1 MANDEFL
8 IKFVVDTPRLGAD
21 LDRAHKMVAEAVE
34 KIKAPL
40 APLRESLAGLRQGLA
55 GLKLPGRKAETADAP
70 GGATGNAHVPRI
82 PTEGLE
88 AARESLRE
96 SLKGLRRD
104 TEAVYEPLRETLKG
118 VQVDTTAAS
127 VAFRKLQE
135 DIDKS
140 MPETLDAINGTFGQL
155 DAAMVGPVAEAV
167 GAVTTIMERGMGRVT
182 RAVGDMVRSNE
193 FEFKRLRDIAS
204 SILDDIAS
212 DMLRAGVVAPISEL
226 LRGGLTGIFGKQH
239 GGPVL
244 PRIPYLVGEA
254 GPELFVPAAAGAI
267 LPHNRLAGAGR
278 AAAATARTVV
288 NFHQTF
294 NFDFRGAS
302 PAAVAVLRTE
312 GDRIIARTK
321 AAILDDIL
329 RNGPIGRAI
338 R

>member
-1 MANDEFL
+1 
-8 IKFVVDTPRLGAD
+8 
-21 LDRAHKMVAEAVE
+21 
-34 KIKAPL
+34 
-40 APLRESLAGLRQGLA
+40 
-55 GLKLPGRKAETADAP
+55 
-70 GGATGNAHVPRI
+70 
-82 PTEGLE
+82 
-88 AARESLRE
+88 
-96 SLKGLRRD
+96 
-104 TEAVYEPLRETLKG
+104 
-118 VQVDTTAAS
+118 
-127 VAFRKLQE
+127 
-135 DIDKS
+135 
-140 MPETLDAINGTFGQL
+140 
-155 DAAMVGPVAEAV
+155 
-167 GAVTTIMERGMGRVT
+167 
-182 RAVGDMVRSNE
+182 MVRSNE

-212 DMLRAGVVAPISEL
+212 DMLRTGVVAPISEL

-239 GGPVL
+239 GRPVL

-267 LPHNRLAGAGR
+267 VPHNRLAGAGR

>member
-21 LDRAHKMVAEAVE
+21 LDRAHKMVAQAVE

-55 GLKLPGRKAETADAP
+55 GLKLPGRKAETSDAP

-140 MPETLDAINGTFGQL
+140 MRETLDAINGTFGQL

-204 SILDDIAS
+204 SIFDDIAS
-212 DMLRAGVVAPISEL
+212 DMLRTGVVAPISEL

-267 LPHNRLAGAGR
+267 VPHNRLAGAGR

>member
-1 MANDEFL
+1 M
-8 IKFVVDTPRLGAD
+8 
-21 LDRAHKMVAEAVE
+21 
-34 KIKAPL
+34 
-40 APLRESLAGLRQGLA
+40 
-55 GLKLPGRKAETADAP
+55 
-70 GGATGNAHVPRI
+70 
-82 PTEGLE
+82 
-88 AARESLRE
+88 
-96 SLKGLRRD
+96 
-104 TEAVYEPLRETLKG
+104 YEPLREALKG
-118 VQVDTTAAS
+118 VQLDTTAAS
-127 VAFRKLQE
+127 VGFRKLQE

-140 MPETLDAINGTFGQL
+140 MPAMLGAINGTFGQL

-167 GAVTTIMERGMGRVT
+167 GAVTTIMERGMGRVA
-182 RAVGDMVRSNE
+182 RAVGDMVRTNE

-212 DMLRAGVVAPISEL
+212 DMLRVGVVAPLSEL

-267 LPHNRLAGAGR
+267 VPHNRLAGAGR

-294 NFDFRGAS
+294 NFDFRGAN

-312 GDRIIARTK
+312 DDRIIARTK

>member
-1 MANDEFL
+1 MANDQTTVEITL
-8 IKFVVDTPRLGAD
+8 NTPRLKSD
-21 LDRAHKMVAEAVE
+21 LDQAHKMVAEAVE
-34 KIKAPL
+34 KMKATL
-40 APLRESLAGLRQGLA
+40 APLGQSLAGLRQGLA
-55 GLKLPGRKAETADAP
+55 GLKPAGGKDAP
-70 GGATGNAHVPRI
+70 RGAPAEAHVPRI

-88 AARESLRE
+88 EAREKLRK
-96 SLKGLRRD
+96 SSRGLRRD
-104 TEAVYEPLRETLKG
+104 TEAVYEPLREALKG
-118 VQVDTTAAS
+118 VQLDTTAAS
-127 VAFRKLQE
+127 VGFRKLQE

-140 MPETLDAINGTFGQL
+140 MPAMLGAINGTFGQL

-167 GAVTTIMERGMGRVT
+167 GAVTTIMERGMGRVA
-182 RAVGDMVRSNE
+182 RAVGDMVRTNE

-212 DMLRAGVVAPISEL
+212 DMLRVGVVAPLSDL
-226 LRGGLTGIFGKQH
+226 LRGGLTSLLPKQH

-254 GPELFVPAAAGAI
+254 GPKLFVPAAAGAI
-267 LPHNRLAGAGR
+267 VPHNRLAGAGR

-294 NFDFRGAS
+294 NFDFRGAN